1 MIYKYLIIFLAV
13 LSFASNINNAQTKL
27 KQNKTYISKMNEKLD
42 FLAKKIVQKQN
53 ILQNLNNKITILN
66 KQIDTLNK
74 KLLNS
79 NKILSNLIDLKKG
92 YQLKAKNIQNQITN
106 FISENY
112 FNTLLKPQNINN
124 LINKEITNKI
134 LEKYSEKINNLIKQ
148 NRQIIYQINQINK
161 KINKISLQQ
170 KELIEKKIQLAKLLK
185 EQKQELNE
193 LNKEKLVYKEKLEK
207 LLKKQEF
214 LQNQL
219 AKLKIIKKKKR
230 TFQISENFKPSNNI
244 KVRKVGSIYYRP
256 KIASY
261 YGPKTI
267 PPLKGKIIKYFG
279 SYIDPVYHIRIY
291 NTSITIK
298 PYKQNSVVKAIFN
311 GKIIYIGNNDDKKII
326 IIKHK
331 HDLFSIYANLSKIS
345 PILKKGFYVKKG
357 QIIARVKNT
366 LEFEITYKE
375 YPINPLKVIRLK

>member
-13 LSFASNINNAQTKL
+13 LSFASNINTAQTKL

-42 FLAKKIVQKQN
+42 ILAKKIVQKQN

-112 FNTLLKPQNINN
+112 FNTLLKPQNIND
-124 LINKEITNKI
+124 LINKEITDKI

-148 NRQIIYQINQINK
+148 NRQIISRIDQINK

-185 EQKQELNE
+185 KQKQELNE
-193 LNKEKLVYKEKLEK
+193 LNKEKLTYKAKLQQ
-207 LLKKQEF
+207 LLKKQKI
-214 LQNQL
+214 LQEQL
-219 AKLKIIKKKKR
+219 AKLKIIKKKNIPKVP
-230 TFQISENFKPSNNI
+230 ENFKPSNI
-244 KVRKVGSIYYRP
+244 KVKKIGSIYYKP
-256 KIASY
+256 KLASY

-267 PPLKGKIIKYFG
+267 PPLKGKIVKYFG
-279 SYIDPVYHIRIY
+279 SYIDPVYNIKIY

-298 PYKQNSVVKAIFN
+298 PYKQNSTVKSIFN
-311 GKIIYIGNNDDKKII
+311 GKIVYIGDNDDKKII

-331 HDLFSIYANLSKIS
+331 NNLFSIYANLSKIS
-345 PILKKGFYVKKG
+345 PILKKGFYVRKG
-357 QIIARVKNT
+357 QIIARVKDA
-366 LEFEITYKE
+366 LEFEVTYKE
-375 YPINPLKVIRLK
+375 NPINPLKVIRLR